1 MKETKETAMRPS
13 YPAAAFMRLKS
24 KEHATRRDMERL
36 LDVLKVKSRDQ
47 CDVFVVNTYDSY
59 AVCFIK
65 AEVANR
71 QDFDFGYYGEF
82 ATGIRTILNQ
92 PWNETLEGSYQIDG
106 FKVILVD
113 PDRTI
118 EPEGDVSHE

>member
-1 MKETKETAMRPS
+1 MTVAKEAATKPS
-13 YPAAAFMRLKS
+13 YPAAAFLRRKS
-24 KEHATRRDMERL
+24 KEHVTWHDMERL
-36 LDVLKVKSRDQ
+36 PDVLKVKSRDQ
-47 CDVFVVNTYDSY
+47 CDVLVVNTYDSY

-65 AEVANR
+65 AEVASR

-113 PDRTI
+113 PDRTT

>member
-1 MKETKETAMRPS
+1 MKETKETAPKPS
-13 YPAAAFMRLKS
+13 YPAAAFLRLKA
-24 KEHATRRDMERL
+24 KEHITRHDMDRL
-36 LDVLKVKSRDQ
+36 LDILNVKSRDQ
-47 CDVFVVNTYDSY
+47 CDVLVVNTYDSY

-65 AEVANR
+65 AEVASR

-92 PWNETLEGSYQIDG
+92 PWSETLEGSYQIDG

-113 PDRTI
+113 PDRTT
-118 EPEGDVSHE
+118 EPEREVSHE

>member
-1 MKETKETAMRPS
+1 MKEAKETATKPS

-65 AEVANR
+65 AEVQIVR
-71 QDFDFGYYGEF
+71 TSTSDT
-82 ATGIRTILNQ
+82 TGSSQ
-92 PWNETLEGSYQIDG
+92 P
-106 FKVILVD
+106 
-113 PDRTI
+113 
-118 EPEGDVSHE
+118 VSAPF

>member
-1 MKETKETAMRPS
+1 MTVAKEAATKPS
-13 YPAAAFMRLKS
+13 YPAAAFLRRKS
-24 KEHATRRDMERL
+24 KEHVTWHDMERL

-47 CDVFVVNTYDSY
+47 CDVLVVNTYDSY

-65 AEVANR
+65 AEVASR

-92 PWNETLEGSYQIDG
+92 PWSETLEGCYQIDG

-113 PDRTI
+113 PDRAT
-118 EPEGDVSHE
+118 EPEGDVSHV